1 MTREETVK
9 IIRIMVDSYP
19 NYKPSNIS
27 EMVDVWQMMLS
38 DYPYEQ
44 IALALKAYVLSDT
57 SGFAPSIGQLI
68 AKMQSFTEPQELN
81 EMEAW
86 ALVSKAIRNSTY
98 NSVEEF
104 AKLPPLVQKSVGLP
118 DQLRIWAMDENY
130 NEQVVSSN
138 FIKCYRTVL
147 ERNKEISKM
156 PKKVQMIIERACQGS
171 YAAQIADKREQTVKS
186 FTDRKENEIRAIGTS
201 RDYSPMPESIKARM
215 SNLFKEEP

>member
-156 PKKVQMIIERACQGS
+156 PKKVQMIIECACQGS

>member
-1 MTREETVK
+1 MTREEVQDLLA
-9 IIRIMVDSYP
+9 MVQATYP
-19 NYKPSNIS
+19 NYNPPDKKAAVNAWTVAL
-27 EMVDVWQMMLS
+27 E
-38 DYPYEQ
+38 DYSKDE
-44 IALALKAYVLSDT
+44 IALAFKIYMQTNT
-57 SGFAPSIGQLI
+57 SGFAPVPGQLI
-68 AKMQSFTEPQELN
+68 AKMQSFTEPKELN